1 MINRDVHVNVCVVT
15 CRQPDELAVLLR
27 SLVRQ
32 RVMPALSYTV
42 IVVDND
48 AQGSAREVTAAFAV
62 HSEIPVRYCVEPERN
77 ISMAR
82 NRALEKSAGDYV
94 AFIDA
99 HAIPQPEW
107 LQNLVD
113 MAQAFEADAV
123 FGPVLQKFPQGT
135 PEWIIHGGFFERPRY
150 LNAVRVRG
158 GSAANVLIRRASVQR
173 FGTPFNPALGDAG
186 GEGSEFFH
194 RLYRSGARYLWCDT
208 AVVHESI
215 SVDKFKLRYLAEHAF
230 LSGQASACVT
240 LAGYGVLQ
248 KIRWVVGRASTLA
261 AALLGAAIS
270 WPMGRSIGVW
280 SVQQV
285 CSSLG
290 QLSVLADQRFKAMPE
305 NHAAH

>member
-15 CRQPDELAVLLR
+15 CRQPDELPVLLR

-62 HSEIPVRYCVEPERN
+62 HSEIPVRYCVEPEHN

-99 HAIPQPEW
+99 HAIPQPDW

-113 MAQAFEADAV
+113 MAQAFEADSV

-135 PEWIIHGGFFERPRY
+135 PAWIIHGGFFERPRY

-158 GSAANVLIRRASVQR
+158 GSAANVLVRRACIQR
-173 FGTPFNPALGDAG
+173 FGAPFNPALD

-215 SVDKFKLRYLAEHAF
+215 SADKFKLRYLAQHAF
-230 LSGQASACVT
+230 RSGQTHAGMT
-240 LAGYGVLQ
+240 LAGYGALRRL
-248 KIRWVVGRASTLA
+248 RWGIGRASALA
-261 AALLGAAIS
+261 AALLGAALG
-270 WPMGRSIGVW
+270 WPMGRSFGVW

-290 QLSVLADQRFKAMPE
+290 QLSVLADQRFKCR
-305 NHAAH
+305 